1 VPDAPLGRRSQEVL
15 LMEVV
20 YPRCAG
26 LDVGKKEVV
35 VCALTPGHGGR
46 PIPEV
51 RRFGTMTADLVA
63 LGDWLA
69 ERRVTHVAM
78 ESTGVYW
85 QPIWNLLEERFTLL
99 LVNAHH
105 VKQVPGRKTD
115 VKDSEW
121 LAQLLRHG
129 LLRPSFIPERAQ
141 RDLRELVR
149 YRTSLIQERTAH
161 INRLQKALEG
171 ANIKLAGVASE
182 VTGVSARQMLAAL
195 VAGEDDP
202 AVLANLAKGR
212 LRDKLAELER
222 ALAGHFG
229 AHHRYL
235 VARILA
241 AIDFLDGEIAD
252 LSARIAELERP
263 FEAAIQRLD
272 GIPGVGRRIAEILL
286 AELGPDLAAFP
297 SARHLASWAGLCPGN
312 HESAGKRHS
321 GRTRKGNRWLRTALV
336 EAGHATRLTATYLG
350 AQYRRLVRRRGKHR
364 AAVAV
369 GHSILGIVYH
379 LLTTPEA
386 TYHDLGPD
394 YFERRDRTLEQRLI
408 RRLERRGYTVTPK
421 PKEAA

>member
-1 VPDAPLGRRSQEVL
+1 
-15 LMEVV
+15 MIEVV

-26 LDVGKKEVV
+26 LDIGKKEVV
-35 VCALTPGHGGR
+35 ACALTPGPGGR
-46 PIPEV
+46 PLPEV
-51 RRFGTMTADLVA
+51 RRFGTMTADLEA

-69 ERRVTHVAM
+69 AQGVTHVAM

-85 QPIWNLLEERFTLL
+85 QPIWNLLEERFSLL

-121 LAQLLRHG
+121 LAQLLRLG

-141 RDLRELVR
+141 RELRELVR

-161 INRLQKALEG
+161 VNRLQKVLES
-171 ANIKLAGVASE
+171 ANIKLAAVAAE

-195 VAGEDDP
+195 VAGETDP
-202 AVLANLAKGR
+202 AALAALAKGR
-212 LRDKLAELER
+212 LRDKLPALER
-222 ALAGHFG
+222 ALVGRFG

-252 LSARIAELERP
+252 LSARIAEVERP
-263 FEAAIQRLD
+263 FEAALVRLD
-272 GIPGVGRRIAEILL
+272 AIPGIGRRIAEILL
-286 AELGPDLAAFP
+286 AELGPDLSAFP
-297 SARHLASWAGLCPGN
+297 SAQHLASWAGLCPGN
-312 HESAGKRHS
+312 HESAGKRAS

-336 EAGHATRLTATYLG
+336 EAGQATRRTTTYLG
-350 AQYRRLVRRRGKHR
+350 AQYHRLARRRGAKR

-369 GHSILGIVYH
+369 GHTILVIVYH
-379 LLTTPEA
+379 LLTHPEA
-386 TYHDLGPD
+386 TYHELGYD
-394 YFERRDRTLEQRLI
+394 YFDQRGSAPEQRWI
-408 RRLERRGYTVTPK
+408 RHLERAGYTVTRDP
-421 PKEAA
+421 EAA

>member
-1 VPDAPLGRRSQEVL
+1 
-15 LMEVV
+15 MEVV

-26 LDVGKKEVV
+26 LDIGKKEVV
-35 VCALTPGHGGR
+35 ACALTPGRGGR

-51 RRFGTMTADLVA
+51 RRFGTMTEDVVA

-69 ERRVTHVAM
+69 ERGVTHVAM

-85 QPIWNLLEERFTLL
+85 QPVWNLLEERFTLL

-121 LAQLLRHG
+121 LAQLLRLG
-129 LLRPSFIPERAQ
+129 LLRPSFVPERAQ
-141 RDLRELVR
+141 RELRELVR
-149 YRTSLIQERTAH
+149 YRTSLTQERTAH

-171 ANIKLAGVASE
+171 ANIKLAAVASE

-195 VAGEDDP
+195 VAGETDP
-202 AVLANLAKGR
+202 AALADLAKGR

-222 ALAGHFG
+222 ALAGRFG

-252 LSARIAELERP
+252 LSARIAEVERP
-263 FEAAIQRLD
+263 FEAAIGRLD
-272 GIPGVGRRIAEILL
+272 GIPGIGRRIAEILL
-286 AELGPDLAAFP
+286 AELGPDLTAFP

-312 HESAGKRHS
+312 HESAGKRAH
-321 GRTRKGNRWLRTALV
+321 GRTRKGNRWLRAALV
-336 EAGHATRLTATYLG
+336 EAGQATGRTTTYLG
-350 AQYRRLVRRRGKHR
+350 AQYHRLARRRGKRR

-369 GHSILGIVYH
+369 GHTILVIVHH
-379 LLTTPEA
+379 LLTHPEA
-386 TYHDLGPD
+386 TYHELGYD
-394 YFERRDRTLEQRLI
+394 YFERRIPTREQRLI
-408 RRLERRGYTVTPK
+408 RTLERAGYTVTRDP
-421 PKEAA
+421 EAA